1 MFDTMDAIYLE
12 RAKFARDTEYMK
24 AIASDALEDQRVMD
38 FIMEDADDA
47 IFGPDLDMD
56 NLIDNL
62 PGDDDEDDENEELNT
77 ILNAKDAL
85 TFDQML
91 GIDSNEDDGDDI
103 DLDSELFNGEDELD
117 LDLDD

>member
-1 MFDTMDAIYLE
+1 MFDTTDAIYLE

-24 AIASDALEDQRVMD
+24 AIASDAMEDQRVMD

-47 IFGPDLDMD
+47 IFGPDPDMD
-56 NLIDNL
+56 NLIDNI
-62 PGDDDEDDENEELNT
+62 PEDDDEDDESEELNT

-91 GIDSNEDDGDDI
+91 GINSDEDDDNIDI
-103 DLDSELFNGEDELD
+103 DSELFNGEDELD
-117 LDLDD
+117 LDFDE

>member
-1 MFDTMDAIYLE
+1 MFDTTDAIYLE

-24 AIASDALEDQRVMD
+24 AIASDAVEDQRVMD

-47 IFGPDLDMD
+47 IFGPDPDMD
-56 NLIDNL
+56 NLIDNI
-62 PGDDDEDDENEELNT
+62 PEDDEDDENEELNT

-91 GIDSNEDDGDDI
+91 GINSDEDGDDM
-103 DLDSELFNGEDELD
+103 DLDSELFNGEDD
-117 LDLDD
+117 LDLDFDE